1 MASFR
6 IIRYMHFPIPPI
18 IWIGKHLFIHTQRKN
33 DAELQKIS
41 NRQRNPDWKKE
52 VLCTTYS
59 DLGIM
64 HCGIQPFVT
73 LTQHVSHWKQ
83 RKKYLSW
90 LMVPQIS
97 TTWSVLCKREQSI
110 MASE

>member
-1 MASFR
+1 MD
-6 IIRYMHFPIPPI
+6 
-18 IWIGKHLFIHTQRKN
+18 WKTFIYTYTKKKN
-33 DAELQKIS
+33 DAELQKTS